1 MGFVGLYKRL
11 SRVGFICIQTGGPY
25 ILIVQLKSRFVKT
38 FYEITYKNFKTLDK
52 SLQSTY
58 NGNIMANYL
67 AEKKDRNLTEK
78 QQSFLNHLVETGGD
92 FKKSAELAGYS
103 GNHYQVLRSLREE
116 VVDLASDVLA
126 REAPTAAFK
135 IIEVMKSDKPVPQAN
150 NKLQAAQTILDRVG
164 VSKTDRIDVNHTAS
178 NGIFILPEKKAI
190 NVPEADYEEINDEDI
205 SN

>member
-1 MGFVGLYKRL
+1 ML
-11 SRVGFICIQTGGPY
+11 SGWYICIQPSQRNNP
-25 ILIVQLKSRFVKT
+25 IIQVNFPFVKT
-38 FYEITYKNFKTLDK
+38 FWELNLIIFKTLDK

-190 NVPEADYEEINDEDI
+190 NVPEADYVELQPEED
-205 SN
+205 